1 MAFRMKTRS
10 RKRGGDFTLRS
21 LHKDLVSFPR
31 RAPPHS
37 GGCFLPLCPPCWNTA
52 NTFPVSNTSAVMAYS
67 IFPNILLETTV

>member
-31 RAPPHS
+31 RAPPLQRM
-37 GGCFLPLCPPCWNTA
+37 LPAPLP
-52 NTFPVSNTSAVMAYS
+52 S
-67 IFPNILLETTV
+67 LLEHCKHIPCVQHLCSYGL